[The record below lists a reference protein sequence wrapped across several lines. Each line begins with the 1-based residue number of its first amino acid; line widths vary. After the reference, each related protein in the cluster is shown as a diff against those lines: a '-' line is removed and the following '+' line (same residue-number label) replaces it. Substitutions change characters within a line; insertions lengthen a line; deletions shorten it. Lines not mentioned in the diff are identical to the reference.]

1 MQKIFLN
8 LKKYNNKIA
17 FIDNNFKKYN
27 YSLIINYEKKFKKC
41 VKNRSLILMIG
52 SNQAASAIGYI
63 SFLRLNYILIL
74 LDESFTNEYIKKLI
88 QIYKPEYIYGED
100 QRLKQINLES
110 FKLRC
115 LNFLLVRTKFK
126 KNNKIN
132 KKNLLLISTSGSTN
146 SPKFVRLSRINLIN
160 KKKISDYLKEGGIPI
175 ITGFQGVN
183 KEGRLTT
190 IGRGGSDASA
200 IVLAKF
206 FKAKRCVIY
215 TDVEGVYTTDP
226 NKLKKAKKIKII
238 SYEEMLEM
246 ASLGAKVMQPV
257 SIQNARLNRIDVEVK
272 SSFVKKP
279 GTLITKKS
287 NIKNDKIITG
297 ISTTYNDSKIT
308 LVGVKDKPGVAAAI
322 FRPLSNNLINVD
334 MVVQNISANG
344 KETDLT
350 FTIKT
355 EDLNKTKKIIKE
367 NKRINF
373 RKLLLKKGVAKIS
386 IIGVGM
392 ISTPGVTYKMFQALA
407 NKRINI
413 QVISTSEIKISVLI
427 DKKNVKKALE
437 VLHKEFKLDK

>member
-1 MQKIFLN
+1 MKIVI
-8 LKKYNNKIA
+8 LKFGGTSVGSIEKIKKVA
-17 FIDNNFKKYN
+17 QIIEEYKKKNYKIIVVSSAMSGVTNELIKKSQGISKNFSDAEYDVLVSSGEQVAC
-27 YSLIINYEKKFKKC
+27 SLIAGRLIHKGFKSRSWLAWQIPI
-41 VKNRSLILMIG
+41 VTNGPYKNSKIH
-52 SNQAASAIGYI
+52 
-63 SFLRLNYILIL
+63 
-74 LDESFTNEYIKKLI
+74 
-88 QIYKPEYIYGED
+88 
-100 QRLKQINLES
+100 
-110 FKLRC
+110 
-115 LNFLLVRTKFK
+115 LVD
-126 KNNKIN
+126 
-132 KKNLLLISTSGSTN
+132 
-146 SPKFVRLSRINLIN
+146 

-175 ITGFQGVN
+175 ITGFQGIN
-183 KEGRLTT
+183 KEGRITT

-206 FKAKRCVIY
+206 FKAERCVIY

-257 SIQNARLNRIDVEVK
+257 SIQDARLNRIDVEVK

-279 GTLITKKS
+279 GTLITKRS

-355 EDLNKTKKIIKE
+355 EDLNKTKKIIIE
-367 NKRINF
+367 NKKINF

-407 NKRINI
+407 NKKINI

-437 VLHKEFKLDK
+437 ILHKEFKLDK